1 MGLAL
6 TAGVAVV
13 VVVDTS
19 VAVVVLLVVVAGD
32 VTIPAIVGANDDGA
46 VAPVASDRWADRHEG
61 RGGEC
66 GLSEER
72 TARDENK

>member
-6 TAGVAVV
+6 TAGVA

>member
-13 VVVDTS
+13 VDTS
-19 VAVVVLLVVVAGD
+19 VAVVVVLLVVVAGD